1 VKITNLVA
9 TNTKSK
15 LSGSMIYS
23 ASPSATFD
31 VQNNFF
37 SCNLLAWT
45 SSPTIG
51 PSTMGGA
58 FFIKDAVIFNSL
70 QNEIKYCYLS
80 DTGGAFHIER
90 SKLVD
95 SLSIIKSN

>member
-1 VKITNLVA
+1 MKITNLVA

-37 SCNLLAWT
+37 SCNLIAWT

-51 PSTMGGA
+51 PATMGGA
-58 FFIKDAVIFNSL
+58 FYIKDAVIFNSF

>member
-37 SCNLLAWT
+37 SCNLIAWT

-51 PSTMGGA
+51 PATMGGA
-58 FFIKDAVIFNSL
+58 FYIKDAVIFNSL

>member
-1 VKITNLVA
+1 LVA

-23 ASPSATFD
+23 ASPSVTFD
-31 VQNNFF
+31 TQNNFF
-37 SCNLLAWT
+37 SCNPIAWT
-45 SSPTIG
+45 TSPTVG
-51 PSTMGGA
+51 PATMGGA

-70 QNEIKYCYLS
+70 INEIKYCYLS

-90 SKLVD
+90 SKLID
-95 SLSIIKSN
+95 SQSIIKSN